1 MQVRTDHNSLMTL
14 KFGRFQVLPHR
25 REFLAGG
32 VPIALGSRAFDVL
45 MVLIE
50 ADGELVTKDEILS
63 RVWPGMVV
71 EEHSLQF
78 HISALRKVL
87 GEDRGFIKTISGRG
101 YRFVADITAV
111 SGEQAALPNRSAA
124 LSPLPF
130 ADAET
135 PTNLPAPTSALI
147 GREAELSEASA
158 LLTAH
163 RLVTLVGAGGIGKT
177 RLGLDVARRLRPNFA
192 NGVWIAELGPL
203 SDPDL
208 VPVTV
213 VTAVGLEMAGG
224 PVTPERVAS
233 ALGAMRLLLVLDNC
247 EHVID
252 AAASMAEALLR
263 ANPRAHV
270 LATSREPLRAADEC
284 LYRVPPLAVPAEGTK
299 DIEDLLRYGAVQ
311 LFVARVRATET
322 HFAPDQRL
330 VPAMAAICRRLDG
343 VALAIELA
351 AARADALG
359 VEGVAAHLDDRFHLL
374 TGGRRT
380 ALPRHQTLRATLD
393 WSYELLS
400 EAERVVLRRLSI
412 FANGFALKAA
422 TAVAA
427 SAEIA
432 ASDVIDCVA
441 NLVAKS
447 LVMIDVPGT
456 MVRYRL
462 LETTRAY
469 AREKLGESGELGQVA
484 RAQAELLRHL
494 FERAETEWET
504 RPTVE
509 WLAHHGRR
517 IDDLRAALDWSFSP
531 HGDTSIGVA
540 LTVASVPL
548 WLQLSLMEECRGH
561 VERALASL
569 VPGSSRD
576 LRCRMKLYSALGLSL
591 MQTKGPACA
600 GAAWT
605 KALELAGSLGD
616 TEYQLRALWGLW
628 MCALTG
634 GAYRTAL
641 ALAQRFCSLA
651 ANQPDPVD
659 LLVGDRM
666 TATPLHYLG
675 DQTNARRHIERMLAR
690 YVTPVHRSHI
700 IRFQFDHRLRAS
712 CTLALI
718 LWLQGFPD
726 QAMRTAQSSVGEACV
741 TDNALSLCN
750 TLAQGACPIALFIGD
765 LPAAERFVA
774 MLLDHSARHA
784 LAAWHAQG
792 HCFKGALF
800 IQRADVVIGL
810 RYLRCALDEL
820 RKIGFVQR
828 YPAFLG
834 ALAEGLARAGQGAEG
849 LVAIDEALALSERD
863 EGRWCVAE
871 LLRIKGELV
880 LSEGGPDAAEAAED
894 HFRQALDWARRQGA
908 LSWELR
914 AATSLAR
921 LWRDRNRTKAARE
934 ILAPVYDRFTEGF
947 ETTDLKAAKLLLDG
961 LRQSRRQHVGVA
973 TLAISLCAG
982 FGSVAEILAA
992 F

>member
-1 MQVRTDHNSLMTL
+1 MTL

-25 REFLAGG
+25 REFYIDR
-32 VPIALGSRAFDVL
+32 VPVALGSRAFDVL

-50 ADGELVTKDEILS
+50 AGGDLVTKDEILS

-101 YRFVADITAV
+101 YRFVADVTAAT
-111 SGEQAALPNRSAA
+111 GEQEALTGRGG
-124 LSPLPF
+124 LSPPPLP
-130 ADAET
+130 DAES
-135 PTNLPAPTSALI
+135 PTNLPAASELI
-147 GREAELSEASA
+147 GRDVELSDACA

-177 RLGLDVARRLRPNFA
+177 RLGLQVARHLRSNFA
-192 NGVWIAELGPL
+192 DGVWVAELGPL

-213 VTAVGLEMAGG
+213 ATALGIEIVGGA
-224 PVTPERVAS
+224 VTPERVARE
-233 ALGAMRLLLVLDNC
+233 LGAKQLLLVLDNC

-252 AAASMAEALLR
+252 AAARMAEALLR
-263 ANPRAHV
+263 ANPALHV
-270 LATSREPLRAADEC
+270 MATSREPLQAADEC
-284 LYRVPPLAVPAEGTK
+284 LYRVPPLAVPAEGTE

-311 LFVARVRATET
+311 LFVSRVRATEP
-322 HFAPDQRL
+322 HFAPDQSIA
-330 VPAMAAICRRLDG
+330 PAIAAICRRLDG
-343 VALAIELA
+343 IALAIELA
-351 AARADALG
+351 AARVAALG
-359 VEGVAAHLDDRFHLL
+359 VQAVAALLDDCFDVL

-380 ALPRHQTLRATLD
+380 ALPRHRTLRATFD

-412 FANGFALKAA
+412 FGNGFALKAA

-427 SAEIA
+427 GAEIA

-441 NLVAKS
+441 NLVTKS
-447 LVMIDVPGT
+447 LVVIDISGAK
-456 MVRYRL
+456 VRYRL

-469 AREKLGESGELGQVA
+469 AREKLAESGEFGQVA

-494 FERAETEWET
+494 LERAETEWET

-548 WLQLSLMEECRGH
+548 WLQLSLMEECRGR

-569 VPGSSRD
+569 APGSSGD
-576 LRCRMKLYSALGLSL
+576 LRHKMKLYAALGLSL
-591 MQTKGPACA
+591 METKGPACA

-605 KALELAGSLGD
+605 KALELAESLDD

-628 MCALTG
+628 MCALTSG
-634 GAYRTAL
+634 EYRTAL

-718 LWLQGFPD
+718 LWLQGFPN
-726 QAMRTAQSSVGEACV
+726 QAMRTAQSSVGEAV
-741 TDNALSLCN
+741 TDNALSMCN

-765 LPAAERFVA
+765 LAAAERFVA
-774 MLLDHSARHA
+774 MLLDHSASHA
-784 LAAWHAQG
+784 LAVWHAEG

-800 IQRADVVIGL
+800 IQRGDVVIGSQ
-810 RYLRCALDEL
+810 YLRCALDEL

-828 YPAFLG
+828 CPAFLG
-834 ALAEGLARAGQGAEG
+834 VLAEGLARAGQVAEG
-849 LVAIDEALALSERD
+849 LVAIDEALALCERD

-880 LSEGGPDAAEAAED
+880 VSEGGPDAAVAAED

-921 LWRDRNRTKAARE
+921 LWRDQNRPKAAHE
-934 ILAPVYDRFTEGF
+934 VLAPMYNRFTEGF
-947 ETTDLKAAKLLLDG
+947 ETTDLKAAKLLLGD
-961 LRQSRRQHVGVA
+961 LRASLRNKVNIA
-973 TLAISLCAG
+973 ALAISVCLG
-982 FGSVAEILAA
+982 FVNIAEMLGSL
-992 F
+992 

>member
-1 MQVRTDHNSLMTL
+1 MTI

-25 REFLAGG
+25 REFSADG
-32 VPIALGSRAFDVL
+32 VLVPLGSRAFDVL
-45 MVLIE
+45 MVLID
-50 ADGELVTKDEILS
+50 AGGDLVTKDEILS
-63 RVWPGMVV
+63 RVWPEMVV

-101 YRFVADITAV
+101 YRFVADITAEA
-111 SGEQAALPNRSAA
+111 GEQEGFPGRRAALPPS
-124 LSPLPF
+124 LH
-130 ADAET
+130 DAESL
-135 PTNLPAPTSALI
+135 TNLPAPTSELI
-147 GREAELSEASA
+147 GREDELSEAST

-177 RLGLDVARRLRPNFA
+177 RLGIEIARRLRPNFVD
-192 NGVWIAELGPL
+192 GVWVAELGPL

-213 VTAVGLEMAGG
+213 ANALGLEITSGA
-224 PVTPERVAS
+224 VTPERVAGE
-233 ALGAMRLLLVLDNC
+233 LGAKQLLLVLDNC

-263 ANPRAHV
+263 ASPAAHV
-270 LATSREPLRAADEC
+270 MATSREGLRAADEC
-284 LYRVPPLAVPAEGTK
+284 VYRMPPLAVPAEGIE
-299 DIEDLLRYGAVQ
+299 DIEDLLRYGAIR
-311 LFVARVRATET
+311 LFVARMRATEP
-322 HFAPDQRL
+322 HFAPNRR
-330 VPAMAAICRRLDG
+330 VAPAIAAICRRLDG
-343 VALAIELA
+343 IALAIELA
-351 AARADALG
+351 AARAAALG

-412 FANGFALKAA
+412 FANAFALKAA

-432 ASDVIDCVA
+432 VSDVIDCVA

-447 LVMIDVPGT
+447 LVVIDASGAKA
-456 MVRYRL
+456 RYRL

-469 AREKLGESGELGQVA
+469 AREKLAESGEFGQVA

-517 IDDLRAALDWSFSP
+517 IDDLQAALDWSFSP
-531 HGDTSIGVA
+531 QGDTSIGVA

-548 WLQLSLMEECRGH
+548 WLQLSLMEECRSR

-569 VPGSSRD
+569 VPGSSGD
-576 LRCRMKLYSALGLSL
+576 LRHGMKLYAALGLSL
-591 MQTKGPACA
+591 METKGPACA
-600 GAAWT
+600 GVAWT
-605 KALELAGSLGD
+605 KALELAGSLDD

-634 GAYRTAL
+634 GEYRNAL

-675 DQTNARRHIERMLAR
+675 DQANARRHIERMLAT

-700 IRFQFDHRLRAS
+700 VRFQFDQRLRAN

-741 TDNALSLCN
+741 TDNALSMCN

-765 LPAAERFVA
+765 LAAAERFVA

-784 LAAWHAQG
+784 LAVWHAEG
-792 HCFKGALF
+792 HCFKGVLF
-800 IQRADVVIGL
+800 IQHGDVVIGSQH
-810 RYLRCALDEL
+810 LRCALDEL

-834 ALAEGLARAGQGAEG
+834 ALAEGLARAGQMAEG
-849 LVAIDEALALSERD
+849 LAAVDEALALCERD

-871 LLRIKGELV
+871 LLRIKGELI
-880 LSEGGPDAAEAAED
+880 LSEGGPGAVEAAED
-894 HFRQALDWARRQGA
+894 HLTQALDWAHRQGA

-921 LWRDRNRTKAARE
+921 LYRDQNRTKAARE
-934 ILAPVYDRFTEGF
+934 TLAPVYDRFTEGF
-947 ETTDLKAAKLLLDG
+947 ETADLKAAKLLLDG
-961 LRQSRRQHVGVA
+961 LRPSRRQQVGVA
-973 TLAISLCAG
+973 TLGISLCTGLGGVAELLAG
-982 FGSVAEILAA
+982 F
-992 F
+992 